1 MPTFTRILTY
11 SIAAVLAVVL
21 FAGYWFGWRPLGEVT
36 GTISAPITAP
46 ATISRDAIGVPH
58 IQAAHWEDAVFL
70 QGYAMAEDRLW
81 QMDGL
86 RRRAAG
92 ELSEIV
98 GAVALPSDQEARSL
112 GMARIVDQQEK
123 DLTAEERAAFSAFA
137 RGVNHYIDQHRGR
150 LPLEFSL
157 LNYAPRPWR
166 VRDSMLAGMEM
177 YRTLTS
183 SWRAEMNKQTLREHG
198 EHDKVDFLFPL
209 RNGNDPQPGS
219 NAWVVSGAHTA
230 SGKPLLANDPHLE
243 YALPSPWYLVHLE
256 APDLDV
262 TGASIVGLPGVITG
276 HNRNLAWG
284 VTNLEFDV
292 QDLYKEQFDPQTG
305 RYVVQNNVTNEAKS
319 NTKNTFAQARFEQDL
334 IGVKG
339 SAPVAYNTWVTRH
352 GRLFINQGGQQ
363 YALRWV
369 AAEPGGFTF
378 PFLQLD
384 RARNW
389 QEFRAALSR
398 YAGPGQNFVYAD
410 TEGHIGYQA
419 TGRLPR
425 RTKCAGDVPAD
436 GAADGKNNQC
446 EWDGYIPFDDLPRAY
461 DPPNGIWVTANQIP
475 FHETKDYL
483 INGNFA
489 APYRARQ
496 IAARLAAHENWKAE
510 EMLGLQRDVYSALG
524 VYLAQEIVAAFDRVK
539 PPREGMRQAVDT
551 LRHWN
556 GQMEKSSAAPMVV
569 MLVLAQLRKQAL
581 QRAAPTANPQLQE
594 TVPALSIERLLR
606 EKPAGW
612 FPDYDQLLMRC
623 LTGALEVGLK
633 VQGFDPSQWD
643 WGRYQ
648 ALTISSPVAGRIPL
662 LGSLFNIGPV
672 PMRGSP
678 TTVAQYTGR
687 LGPSM
692 RIVVDLSNLDGSFAN
707 LTLGESGQRLSPHYK
722 DQWDAYYNGRSFPM
736 QFEKVDAKQVLTVM
750 PLTK

>member
-1 MPTFTRILTY
+1 VRTLTRALTY
-11 SIAAVLAVVL
+11 SITAVLAAFL
-21 FAGYWFGWRPLGEVT
+21 LACYWFGWRPLGEVT

-46 ATISRDAIGVPH
+46 ATISRDSIGVPH
-58 IQAAHWEDAVFL
+58 IKAATWEDAVFV

-92 ELSEIV
+92 ELSEVV
-98 GAVALPSDQEARSL
+98 GPIALPSDQEARSL
-112 GMARIVDQQEK
+112 GMARIVDAQEK
-123 DLTAEERAAFSAFA
+123 NLSAEERAAFSAFA
-137 RGVNHYIDQHRGR
+137 RGVNHYIDQHRNR

-183 SWRAEMNKQTLREHG
+183 TWRAEMNKQSLREHG
-198 EHDKVDFLFPL
+198 ELDKVEYLFPL

-219 NAWVVSGAHTA
+219 NAWVVSGTHTA
-230 SGKPLLANDPHLE
+230 SGKPILANDPHLE
-243 YALPSPWYLVHLE
+243 YALPSPWYLVHLQ

-276 HNRNLAWG
+276 HNRNIAWG

-305 RYVVQNNVTNEAKS
+305 RYQVTSSKNNVKD
-319 NTKNTFAQARFEQDL
+319 TFALARFEQDL

-339 SAPVAYNTWVTRH
+339 APPVPYNTWVTRH
-352 GRLFINQGGQQ
+352 GRLFINQSGQQ
-363 YALRWV
+363 YAVRWV
-369 AAEPGGFTF
+369 PAEPGGFTF

-384 RARNW
+384 RAHNW

-425 RTKCAGDVPAD
+425 RTKCAGDVPSD
-436 GAADGKNNQC
+436 GTNTDC
-446 EWDGYIPFDDLPRAY
+446 EWAGFIPFDELPRAY
-461 DPPNGIWVTANQIP
+461 DPPSGVWVTANQIS
-475 FHETKDYL
+475 FHTSKDYL

-489 APYRARQ
+489 APYRAHQ
-496 IAARLAAHENWKAE
+496 IEARLASRHDWKAE
-510 EMLGLQRDVYSALG
+510 EMLGVQRDVYSAFG
-524 VYLAQEIVAAFDRVK
+524 VYLAQEIAAAYDRVK
-539 PPREGMRQAVDT
+539 PQREGMRQAVDT
-551 LRHWN
+551 LRHWD
-556 GQMEKSSAAPMVV
+556 GQMEPRKAAPMIV

-581 QRAAPTANPQLQE
+581 ERAAPDMGTQLQE
-594 TVPALSIERLLR
+594 NVPALSIERLLR

-612 FPDYDQLLMRC
+612 FPDYDQLMMRC
-623 LTGALEVGLK
+623 LTGALEAGLK
-633 VQGFDPSQWD
+633 IQGFDASQWD

-648 ALTISSPVAGRIPL
+648 ALTIASPVAGRIPL
-662 LGSLFNIGPV
+662 LGRFFNVGPF

-692 RIVVDLSNLDGSFAN
+692 RIVVDLANLDGSLAN

-722 DQWDAYYNGRSFPM
+722 DQWEAYYSGRSFPM
-736 QFEKVDAKQVLTVM
+736 QFDKVDAKQVLTVT